1 MTIVAKSTIDRKTGD
16 LYMQV
21 LPQEFDSRQKAHDAM
36 REEYFKELKKLG
48 LEDNDAMDETCE
60 ESCEGGY
67 IDFDEAE
74 IFAFTDYAP
83 DKLLPVACLPSM
95 TESEVSQWLKSAQ
108 KKSFRRKL
116 RRNAER
122 IATLTRK
129 PATQQRTLAHPHTVL
144 LWETGCR
151 LDIFLT
157 VLSKK

>member
-67 IDFDEAE
+67 NLGDI
-74 IFAFTDYAP
+74 
-83 DKLLPVACLPSM
+83 PS
-95 TESEVSQWLKSAQ
+95 SY
-108 KKSFRRKL
+108 
-116 RRNAER
+116 NA
-122 IATLTRK
+122 ISVIL
-129 PATQQRTLAHPHTVL
+129 V
-144 LWETGCR
+144 
-151 LDIFLT
+151 
-157 VLSKK
+157 